1 MFGKPNET
9 STRTVSGGD
18 HRGEHHGQSILQE
31 GVVLRG
37 ELEAKGD
44 VRLDGRL
51 EGKIKVTDRLT
62 VGATGSVVADVEA
75 SEVTIMGSFEG
86 TIRARHRI
94 ELKKGARVTGDLC
107 TSNLV
112 IEEGVFFDGTSKM
125 AEQREQRPKDGE
137 IIQLDPR
144 PMAKEAQKVLS

>member
-1 MFGKPNET
+1 VFGKANET
-9 STRTVSGGD
+9 IVRTVGGSD
-18 HRGEHHGQSILQE
+18 HHGQSVLQE

-51 EGKIKVTDRLT
+51 EGKIKVSDRLT
-62 VGATGSVVADVEA
+62 VGATGAVIADVEA
-75 SEVTIMGSFEG
+75 TEVTIMGTFEG
-86 TIRARHRI
+86 SIRARQRI
-94 ELKKGARVTGDLC
+94 ELKKGARVTGDLS

-125 AEQREQRPKDGE
+125 ADQREQRPKEGE
-137 IIQLDPR
+137 ILQLDKR
-144 PMAKEAQKVLS
+144 PVAKEGQKVLS